1 MGLNPTPG
9 QGEVY
14 ANPKD
19 AALVLTAPFPEAAA
33 QPAAAGAASQAAVMS
48 TKEEE
53 ATPTGV
59 RNRSRSPKRGAA
71 AGGSED
77 PPRRPAGG
85 ELTKKVEEATSW
97 AKKCIAQ
104 AALANA
110 SPAGEGDDEM

>member
-1 MGLNPTPG
+1 MC
-9 QGEVY
+9 
-14 ANPKD
+14 
-19 AALVLTAPFPEAAA
+19 
-33 QPAAAGAASQAAVMS
+33 

-53 ATPTGV
+53 ATPTEA

-71 AGGSED
+71 AAAPED

-110 SPAGEGDDEM
+110 LPAGEGDDKM